1 MRGQKAQNRNQ
12 TETVSEVSPPALAYQ
27 ASLVEL
33 QVLDHQL
40 GVNGSDLHKLGQ
52 HSHKV
57 RREVFCVEHKH
68 DDMMTVSNVCVCVCV
83 GGGGCACVHVWL
95 GIVSPD
101 KVLCC
106 RNIQL
111 ISFVVNMDVRPINT
125 PIATGM
131 SDQSISLYSHT
142 PITIGMSDQSMG
154 FQ

>member
-1 MRGQKAQNRNQ
+1 MRGQKAQNRKQ

-57 RREVFCVEHKH
+57 GREVFCVEHKH
-68 DDMMTVSNVCVCVCV
+68 DDMMTVSNVCV
-83 GGGGCACVHVWL
+83 GGGGGGGVHACMCGWVYAL
-95 GIVSPD
+95 RIVSPD
-101 KVLCC
+101 KILCC

-111 ISFVVNMDVRPINT
+111 VSFVVNMDVRPINT
-125 PIATGM
+125 PIATG
-131 SDQSISLYSHT
+131 IRPVNEPL
-142 PITIGMSDQSMG
+142 
-154 FQ
+154 